1 MFLNLY
7 RPWKYLQNFP
17 SFSAWT
23 CMQKHKIAKP
33 SKYFILND
41 LLRCQPQKNCDFQ
54 NPGKLTW
61 TVLCTKISGYAPSV
75 WNSHGI
81 LLFSGL
87 IKQFQIGFCLF
98 LTWCIQCTCNM
109 IMRIS
114 SFFARI
120 TDKIFTG
127 QYHQTLD
134 NLSLDFG
141 SKEKS
146 QAKWK

>member
-1 MFLNLY
+1 MLNMDTKTKLCLNKLFLNLY

-54 NPGKLTW
+54 SPRKLAL

-87 IKQFQIGFCLF
+87 IKQFRIDFCLLRKWA
-98 LTWCIQCTCNM
+98 LTILCSRN
-109 IMRIS
+109 IS
-114 SFFARI
+114 CYANLLFRFPVKFFSRKA
-120 TDKIFTG
+120 FFSVG
-127 QYHQTLD
+127 
-134 NLSLDFG
+134 
-141 SKEKS
+141 
-146 QAKWK
+146 